1 MCEKHKN
8 QNDRFKFR
16 VWDKFNDK
24 YIDQEYGQNIDEF
37 LTSDHPLLGHDGCLW
52 EVSHALPGY
61 LHQLNINDYII
72 EQSTGI
78 KDPCGKLIYEGDVVE
93 FDHPMADKHHIG
105 VITFDNNESIAPG
118 FCIKVSNETD
128 GHKYSLDGRHWR
140 VVGNCHDWQN
150 SLIERPA
157 KNGSTPVY
165 DDVTAPVY
173 DDVTAPAYY
182 VNTPFGLEVRK
193 ITEHYDPYIAAAL
206 QYIFRNGQKVYDGL
220 TAKESAIKDLRKA
233 IQNIKFEIEK
243 IENS

>member
-1 MCEKHKN
+1 MTELQKLTTNIFSRPDCPEWARWAAVDANGSGHVFDGKP
-8 QNDRFKFR
+8 DRGLLYWR
-16 VWDKFNDK
+16 GYYVNGT
-24 YIDQEYGQNIDEF
+24 YIGMYDA
-37 LTSDHPLLGHDGCLW
+37 S
-52 EVSHALPGY
+52 
-61 LHQLNINDYII
+61 
-72 EQSTGI
+72 
-78 KDPCGKLIYEGDVVE
+78 
-93 FDHPMADKHHIG
+93 
-105 VITFDNNESIAPG
+105 
-118 FCIKVSNETD
+118 
-128 GHKYSLDGRHWR
+128 
-140 VVGNCHDWQN
+140 DWQN

-157 KNGSTPVY
+157 KNGSTPVYDDVTAPVYDDVTAPAYDDVTAPAY

-206 QYIFRNGQKVYDGL
+206 KYIFRNGQKVYDGL

>member
-1 MCEKHKN
+1 MTELQKLTTNIFSRPDCPEWARWAAVDANGSGHVFDGKP
-8 QNDRFKFR
+8 DRGLLYWR
-16 VWDKFNDK
+16 GYYVNGT
-24 YIDQEYGQNIDEF
+24 YIGMYDA
-37 LTSDHPLLGHDGCLW
+37 S
-52 EVSHALPGY
+52 
-61 LHQLNINDYII
+61 
-72 EQSTGI
+72 
-78 KDPCGKLIYEGDVVE
+78 
-93 FDHPMADKHHIG
+93 
-105 VITFDNNESIAPG
+105 
-118 FCIKVSNETD
+118 
-128 GHKYSLDGRHWR
+128 
-140 VVGNCHDWQN
+140 DWQN

-206 QYIFRNGQKVYDGL
+206 KYIFRNGQKVYDGL